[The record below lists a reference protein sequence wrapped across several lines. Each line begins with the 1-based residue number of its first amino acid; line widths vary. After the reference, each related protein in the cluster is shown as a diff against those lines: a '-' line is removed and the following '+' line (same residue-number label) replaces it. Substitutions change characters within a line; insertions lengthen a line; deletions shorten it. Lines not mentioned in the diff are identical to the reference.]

1 MLQVYFL
8 KVKFLKLGGGFM
20 CVYYIICCTFCMSE
34 IDIKAITRNI
44 KYTKPLYMG
53 IEGLK

>member
-44 KYTKPLYMG
+44 KYTKAIYMG